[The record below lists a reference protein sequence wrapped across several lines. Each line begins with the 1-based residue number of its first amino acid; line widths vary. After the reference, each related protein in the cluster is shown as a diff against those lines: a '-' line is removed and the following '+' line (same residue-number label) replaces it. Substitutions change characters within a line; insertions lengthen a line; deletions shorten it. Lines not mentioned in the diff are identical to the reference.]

1 MVEPNPTR
9 FIRSLSWCRYSR
21 PEPTFGGAMA
31 RSRAT
36 NKEKAPSP
44 GLRLCSSRELRLIL
58 ARLALILLL
67 TGLFLILAALA
78 FTLLL
83 LALLLLALLLLALLL
98 FTFLRRRIRVVRI
111 RACVHSALLST

>member
-1 MVEPNPTR
+1 MAMV
-9 FIRSLSWCRYSR
+9 RSLRR
-21 PEPTFGGAMA
+21 TKKKP
-31 RSRAT
+31 R
-36 NKEKAPSP
+36 
-44 GLRLCSSRELRLIL
+44 LRGFVFPQSRELRLIL